1 MKRLAILG
9 STGSIGCQTLEVVRR
24 FPDRFS
30 VSALSC
36 GKRTEELYEQILEFR
51 PKIVSVLD
59 QEDAHRLQRRL
70 DIDGISCIVMHGI
83 QGNNLCASYDEV
95 SVVVA
100 AMVGVCGLEP
110 VVTAIHARK
119 DIALANK
126 ETLVAAGA
134 IVMPLAKEKGV
145 KILPVDSEH
154 SAIWQ
159 CLWGQPEKSL
169 DKILLTAS
177 GGPFRGFTKDAL
189 ENVTLEQALH
199 HPTWSMG
206 GKITIDSATMMNKGL
221 EVMEASW
228 LFDIPVDQISVV
240 VHPQSIIHSMV
251 GLKDGS
257 ILAQMGRPSMI
268 LPIQIALCYPE
279 RINRIMD
286 AFDPFDKAS
295 SDLHFEKC
303 DTEVFPCLALGYRA
317 GRTGM
322 SLPAVMNSAN
332 EEAVAAFLHQKIAF
346 SQIPKCIEA
355 CMNEHEKIG
364 LEPIISIDDIYRLD
378 EWARG
383 FVSTYL
389 QQRQ

>member
-36 GKRTEELYEQILEFR
+36 GRSIEKMYEQILEFR
-51 PKIVSVLD
+51 PKIVSVLE
-59 QEDAHRLQRRL
+59 QEDAHKLQRQL
-70 DIDGISCIVMHGI
+70 DSDGISCVVMNGI
-83 QGNNLCASYDEV
+83 QGNNLCAAYDEV
-95 SVVVA
+95 SIVVA

-110 VVTAIHARK
+110 VVTAIHAGK

-134 IVMPLAKEKGV
+134 IVMPLAKKMGV
-145 KILPVDSEH
+145 NILPVDSEH

-159 CLWGQPEKSL
+159 CLWGQPENSL

-177 GGPFRGFTKDAL
+177 GGPFRGYTKAAL

-221 EVMEASW
+221 EVIEASW

-240 VHPQSIIHSMV
+240 VHPQSVIHSMV
-251 GLKDGS
+251 RMKDGS
-257 ILAQMGRPSMI
+257 VLAQMGRPSMI

-279 RINRIMD
+279 RTNRILD
-286 AFDPFDKAS
+286 AFDPFDKS
-295 SDLHFEKC
+295 NSELQFEKC
-303 DTEVFPCLALGYRA
+303 DTEIFPCLALGYRA

-332 EEAVAAFLHQKIAF
+332 EEAVAAFLNRKIAF
-346 SQIPKCIEA
+346 PQIPKCIEA
-355 CMNEHEKIG
+355 CMNAHEKIG

-383 FVSTYL
+383 YVSAFL
-389 QQRQ
+389 QKQQ